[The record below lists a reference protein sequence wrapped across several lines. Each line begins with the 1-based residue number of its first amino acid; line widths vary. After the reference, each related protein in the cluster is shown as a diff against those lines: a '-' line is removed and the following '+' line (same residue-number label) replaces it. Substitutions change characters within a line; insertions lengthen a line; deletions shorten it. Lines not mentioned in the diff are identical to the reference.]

1 MTKEKVTNGK
11 LAFTN
16 FLTGVLDQLEQCRDT
31 LTDIADE
38 AAPDT
43 LKGIQGVITVLSDIS
58 GDLAIIVR
66 AFSTVAQS
74 NKQKGQ

>member
-43 LKGIQGVITVLSDIS
+43 LEDIQGVITVLSDIS